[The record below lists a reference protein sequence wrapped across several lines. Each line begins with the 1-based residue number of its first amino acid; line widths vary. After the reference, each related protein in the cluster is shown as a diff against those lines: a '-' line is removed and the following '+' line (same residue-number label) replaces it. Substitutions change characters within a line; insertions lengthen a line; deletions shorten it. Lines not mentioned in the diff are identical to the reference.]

1 MPLTLADS
9 LSPTKASS
17 AVPILNSGHDSMD
30 DVTLILGDCLEWL
43 PKLPHVDAVV
53 TDPPYG
59 IKHVRG
65 QSKYIGKAK
74 WATRFHGTPIIG
86 DDRPFD
92 PAPFL
97 AFPVVVMFG
106 ANHFADKLPPSR
118 GWVFWDKRGNFDS
131 TDFADGELIY
141 SNQDHVV
148 RKTEHRWR
156 GVIRDSE
163 NGDLHLHPTQK
174 PVELMVWL
182 IEQYT
187 HPGDLVLDPFM
198 GSGTT
203 GVACVR
209 TGRRFI
215 GIEMREPYFETARRR
230 IAEAQLQAPLFP
242 HGEAEPKP
250 TQGVL
255 W

>member
-1 MPLTLADS
+1 
-9 LSPTKASS
+9 
-17 AVPILNSGHDSMD
+17 MD
-30 DVTLILGDCLEWL
+30 DVTLYNADCLDIL
-43 PKLPHVDAVV
+43 PTLGPVDAVI

-74 WATRFHGTPIIG
+74 WATRFHATPIIG
-86 DDRPFD
+86 DDHPFD
-92 PAPFL
+92 PTPFL
-97 AFPVVVMFG
+97 AVPIVVMFG

-141 SNQDHVV
+141 TNQDRVV
-148 RKTEHRWR
+148 RKVEHRWR

-174 PVELMVWL
+174 PVELMAWL
-182 IEQYT
+182 IERYT
-187 HPGDLVLDPFM
+187 QPGDLVLDPYM

-215 GIEMREPYFETARRR
+215 GIEIDPTYFRIAERR
-230 IAEAQLQAPLFP
+230 IAEAQLQPSLLPNPGF
-242 HGEAEPKP
+242 HLTGELAGLQTAFGFGGDSPEPP
-250 TQGVL
+250 AGEPNR
-255 W
+255 